1 LAKAKKRTA
10 KKVRMEIRRQLRHV
24 RRDLGYLEACMAEG
38 YALPGR
44 DIGMYLTIR
53 KLYEQQRYRYDNKT
67 HQVSDRI
74 VNLSSP
80 ISAPSCGT
88 KRSHP

>member
-1 LAKAKKRTA
+1 
-10 KKVRMEIRRQLRHV
+10 MEIRRQLRHV
-24 RRDLGYLEACMAEG
+24 LRDLGYLEAYMAEG

-80 ISAPSCGT
+80 ISAPSCGA